1 MKKGDEQFMGEVK
14 RNMEGLKGNMGH
26 SNDTDFGKS
35 NDILTHSNGMVFG
48 YGRVSTKDQNSA
60 RQKEALQN
68 KCDVYFEDKMSGRN
82 MERPEFQKMI
92 EQLRP
97 GDSVM
102 VVSIDRLGR
111 NLKELVELSSK
122 LKDMGVNIVA
132 LNQGIDTSSKMGQLF
147 YNFMALM
154 SEMELMFIQE
164 RQREGIEL
172 AKREGRYKGRPLK
185 ELNDWEQL
193 TKEVAEGKLS
203 VERACQ
209 LLKISRSTFY
219 RRKKQEEIDF

>member
-1 MKKGDEQFMGEVK
+1 MGEVK

-68 KCDVYFEDKMSGRN
+68 KCNVYFEDKLSGRN
-82 MERPEFQKMI
+82 MDRPEFQKMI

-172 AKREGRYKGRPLK
+172 AKQNGRYKGRPLK
-185 ELNDWEQL
+185 KLDGWEQL
-193 TKEVAEGKLS
+193 SKEVAENKLS
-203 VERACQ
+203 VDRACQ

-219 RRKKQEEIDF
+219 RRKKNDEIDF

>member
-1 MKKGDEQFMGEVK
+1 MGEVK

-35 NDILTHSNGMVFG
+35 NDILTHPNGMVFG

-68 KCDVYFEDKMSGRN
+68 KCNVYFEDKLSGRN
-82 MERPEFQKMI
+82 MDRPEFQKMI

-172 AKREGRYKGRPLK
+172 AKQNGRYKGRPLK
-185 ELNDWEQL
+185 KLDDWEQL
-193 TKEVAEGKLS
+193 SKEVAENKLS

-219 RRKKQEEIDF
+219 RRKKLEEIDF

>member
-1 MKKGDEQFMGEVK
+1 MGEVK

-172 AKREGRYKGRPLK
+172 AKQNGKYKGRPLK
-185 ELNDWEQL
+185 KLDGWEQL
-193 TKEVAEGKLS
+193 SKEVAENKLS
-203 VERACQ
+203 VDRACQ

-219 RRKKQEEIDF
+219 RRKKNDEIDF

>member
-1 MKKGDEQFMGEVK
+1 MGEVK

-35 NDILTHSNGMVFG
+35 NDILGHSNGMIFG

-60 RQKEALQN
+60 RQREA
-68 KCDVYFEDKMSGRN
+68 FEDKLSGRN
-82 MERPEFQKMI
+82 MDRPEFQKMI

-172 AKREGRYKGRPLK
+172 AKQNGRYKGRPLK
-185 ELNDWEQL
+185 KLDGWEQL
-193 TKEVAEGKLS
+193 SKEVAENKLS
-203 VERACQ
+203 VDRACQ

-219 RRKKQEEIDF
+219 RRKKNDEIDF

>member
-1 MKKGDEQFMGEVK
+1 MGEVK

-60 RQKEALQN
+60 RQKEALQE
-68 KCDVYFEDKMSGRN
+68 KCNVYFEDKMSGRN

>member
-1 MKKGDEQFMGEVK
+1 MTEPYEIMGQD
-14 RNMEGLKGNMGH
+14 NGILTQ
-26 SNDTDFGKS
+26 SNGTNFGKS
-35 NDILTHSNGMVFG
+35 NDILTQPNGMVFG
-48 YGRVSTKDQNSA
+48 YARVSTKEQNSA
-60 RQKEALQN
+60 RQKEALQD
-68 KCDVYFEDKMSGRN
+68 KCEVYFEDKLSGRN
-82 MERPEFQKMI
+82 MKRPEFQKMM

-97 GDSVM
+97 GDTVM

-111 NLKELVELSSK
+111 NLKELVELSFQ
-122 LKDMGVNIVA
+122 LKEMGVNIVA

-154 SEMELMFIQE
+154 SEMELMFIHE

-185 ELNDWEQL
+185 KLSDWEQL

>member
-1 MKKGDEQFMGEVK
+1 MGEVK

-35 NDILTHSNGMVFG
+35 NDILTHPNGMVFG

-68 KCDVYFEDKMSGRN
+68 KCNVYFEDKLSGRN
-82 MERPEFQKMI
+82 MDRPEFQKMI

-172 AKREGRYKGRPLK
+172 AKQNGRYKGRPLK
-185 ELNDWEQL
+185 KLDGWEQL
-193 TKEVAEGKLS
+193 SKEVAQNKLS
-203 VERACQ
+203 VDRACQ

-219 RRKKQEEIDF
+219 RRKKNDEIDF

>member
-1 MKKGDEQFMGEVK
+1 MEHNMTRGYETEMGQVK
-14 RNMEGLKGNMGH
+14 ENMVWDSG
-26 SNDTDFGKS
+26 T
-35 NDILTHSNGMVFG
+35 VYG
-48 YGRVSTKDQNSA
+48 YGRVSTKEQNSA
-60 RQKEALQN
+60 RQKEVLQN
-68 KCDVYFEDKMSGRN
+68 KCDVYFEDKLSGRN
-82 MERPEFQKMI
+82 MDRPEFQKMI

-172 AKREGRYKGRPLK
+172 AKQNGRYKGRPLK
-185 ELNDWEQL
+185 KLDGWEQL
-193 TKEVAEGKLS
+193 SKEVAENKLS
-203 VERACQ
+203 VDRACQ

-219 RRKKQEEIDF
+219 RRKKLEEIDF

>member
-1 MKKGDEQFMGEVK
+1 MGEVK

-185 ELNDWEQL
+185 KLSDWEQL

>member
-1 MKKGDEQFMGEVK
+1 MGEVK

-60 RQKEALQN
+60 RQREALQN
-68 KCDVYFEDKMSGRN
+68 KCNVYFEDKLSGRN
-82 MERPEFQKMI
+82 MDRPEFQKMI

-172 AKREGRYKGRPLK
+172 AKQNGRYKGRPLK
-185 ELNDWEQL
+185 KLDGWEQL
-193 TKEVAEGKLS
+193 SKEVAENKLS
-203 VERACQ
+203 VDRACQ

-219 RRKKQEEIDF
+219 RRKKNDEIDF

>member
-1 MKKGDEQFMGEVK
+1 MGEVK

-35 NDILTHSNGMVFG
+35 NDILTQSNGMVFG

-60 RQKEALQN
+60 RQREALQN
-68 KCDVYFEDKMSGRN
+68 KCNVYFEDKLSGRN
-82 MERPEFQKMI
+82 MDRPEFQKMI

-172 AKREGRYKGRPLK
+172 AKQNGRYKGRPLK
-185 ELNDWEQL
+185 KLDGWEQL
-193 TKEVAEGKLS
+193 SKEVAENKLS
-203 VERACQ
+203 VDRACQ

-219 RRKKQEEIDF
+219 RRKKLEEIDF

>member
-1 MKKGDEQFMGEVK
+1 MGEVK
-14 RNMEGLKGNMGH
+14 RNMTQDYG
-26 SNDTDFGKS
+26 TDYGKS

-60 RQKEALQN
+60 RQREALQN
-68 KCDVYFEDKMSGRN
+68 KCNVYFEDKLSGRN
-82 MERPEFQKMI
+82 MDRPEFQKMI

-172 AKREGRYKGRPLK
+172 AKQNGRYKGRPLK
-185 ELNDWEQL
+185 KLDGWEQL
-193 TKEVAEGKLS
+193 SKEVAENKLS
-203 VERACQ
+203 VDRACQ

-219 RRKKQEEIDF
+219 RRKKLEEIDF

>member
-1 MKKGDEQFMGEVK
+1 MGEVK

-35 NDILTHSNGMVFG
+35 NDILTHPNGMVFG

-68 KCDVYFEDKMSGRN
+68 KCNVYFEDKLSGRN
-82 MERPEFQKMI
+82 MDRPEFQKMI

-122 LKDMGVNIVA
+122 LEDMGVNIVA

-172 AKREGRYKGRPLK
+172 AKQNGRYKGRPLK
-185 ELNDWEQL
+185 KLDGWEQL
-193 TKEVAEGKLS
+193 SKEVAENKLS
-203 VERACQ
+203 VDRACQ

-219 RRKKQEEIDF
+219 RRKKLEEIDF

>member
-1 MKKGDEQFMGEVK
+1 MGEAK
-14 RNMEGLKGNMGH
+14 RNMEGLKENMAQL
-26 SNDTDFGKS
+26 NYTDFGKS
-35 NDILTHSNGMVFG
+35 NDILTHLNGMVFG
-48 YGRVSTKDQNSA
+48 YARVSTKDQNSA

-68 KCDVYFEDKMSGRN
+68 KCNVYFEDKLSGRN
-82 MERPEFQKMI
+82 MDRPEFQKMI
-92 EQLRP
+92 KQLRSS
-97 GDSVM
+97 DTVM

-172 AKREGRYKGRPLK
+172 AKQNGKFKGRPLK
-185 ELNDWEQL
+185 KLDGWEQFS
-193 TKEVAEGKLS
+193 KEVAQNKLS
-203 VERACQ
+203 VDRACQ

-219 RRKKQEEIDF
+219 RRKKLEEIDF

>member
-1 MKKGDEQFMGEVK
+1 MGEVK

-35 NDILTHSNGMVFG
+35 NDILTQSNGMILG

-60 RQKEALQN
+60 RQREALQN
-68 KCDVYFEDKMSGRN
+68 KCNVYFEDKLSGRN
-82 MERPEFQKMI
+82 MDRPEFQKMI

-172 AKREGRYKGRPLK
+172 AKQNGRYKGRPLK
-185 ELNDWEQL
+185 KLDGWEQL
-193 TKEVAEGKLS
+193 SKEVAENKLS
-203 VERACQ
+203 VDRACQ

-219 RRKKQEEIDF
+219 RRKKLEEIDF

>member
-1 MKKGDEQFMGEVK
+1 MGEVK

-35 NDILTHSNGMVFG
+35 NDILTHPNGMVFG

-68 KCDVYFEDKMSGRN
+68 KCNVYFEDKLSGRN
-82 MERPEFQKMI
+82 MDRPEFQKMI

-172 AKREGRYKGRPLK
+172 AKQNGKYKGRPLK
-185 ELNDWEQL
+185 KLDDWEQL
-193 TKEVAEGKLS
+193 SKEVAENKLS
-203 VERACQ
+203 VDRACQ

-219 RRKKQEEIDF
+219 RRKKLEEIDF

>member
-1 MKKGDEQFMGEVK
+1 MGEVK

-60 RQKEALQN
+60 RQREALQN
-68 KCDVYFEDKMSGRN
+68 KCNVYFEDKLSGRN
-82 MERPEFQKMI
+82 MDRPEFQKMI

-172 AKREGRYKGRPLK
+172 AKQNGKYKGRPLK
-185 ELNDWEQL
+185 KLDDWEQL
-193 TKEVAEGKLS
+193 SKEVAENKLS

-219 RRKKQEEIDF
+219 RRKKLEEIDF

>member
-1 MKKGDEQFMGEVK
+1 MGEVK

-35 NDILTHSNGMVFG
+35 NDILTHPNGMVFG

-68 KCDVYFEDKMSGRN
+68 KCNVYFEDKLSGRN
-82 MERPEFQKMI
+82 MDRPEFQKMI

-122 LKDMGVNIVA
+122 LEDMGVNIVA

-172 AKREGRYKGRPLK
+172 AKQNGRYKGRPLK
-185 ELNDWEQL
+185 KLDGWEQL
-193 TKEVAEGKLS
+193 SKEVAENKLS
-203 VERACQ
+203 VDRACQ

-219 RRKKQEEIDF
+219 RRKKNDEIDF

>member
-1 MKKGDEQFMGEVK
+1 MGEVK

-35 NDILTHSNGMVFG
+35 NDILTHPNGMVFG

-82 MERPEFQKMI
+82 MDRPEFQKMI

>member
-1 MKKGDEQFMGEVK
+1 MGEVK
-14 RNMEGLKGNMGH
+14 RNMTQDYG
-26 SNDTDFGKS
+26 TDFGKS

-172 AKREGRYKGRPLK
+172 AKQNGRYKGRPLK
-185 ELNDWEQL
+185 KLDGWEQL
-193 TKEVAEGKLS
+193 SKEVAENKLS
-203 VERACQ
+203 VDRACQ

-219 RRKKQEEIDF
+219 RRKKLEEIDF

>member
-1 MKKGDEQFMGEVK
+1 MGEVK

-35 NDILTHSNGMVFG
+35 NDILTHPNGMVFG

-172 AKREGRYKGRPLK
+172 AKQNGR
-185 ELNDWEQL
+185 
-193 TKEVAEGKLS
+193 
-203 VERACQ
+203 
-209 LLKISRSTFY
+209 
-219 RRKKQEEIDF
+219 

>member
-1 MKKGDEQFMGEVK
+1 MGEVK

-35 NDILTHSNGMVFG
+35 NDILTHPNGMVFG

-68 KCDVYFEDKMSGRN
+68 KCNVYFEDKLSGRN
-82 MERPEFQKMI
+82 MDRPEFQKMI

-172 AKREGRYKGRPLK
+172 AKQNGRYKGRPLK
-185 ELNDWEQL
+185 KLDGWEQL
-193 TKEVAEGKLS
+193 SKEVAENKLS
-203 VERACQ
+203 VDRACQ

-219 RRKKQEEIDF
+219 RRKKLEEIDF

>member
-1 MKKGDEQFMGEVK
+1 MGEVK

-35 NDILTHSNGMVFG
+35 NDILTHPNGMVFG

-60 RQKEALQN
+60 RQREALQN
-68 KCDVYFEDKMSGRN
+68 KCNVYFEDKLSGRN
-82 MERPEFQKMI
+82 MDRPEFQKMI

-172 AKREGRYKGRPLK
+172 AKQNGRYKGRPLK
-185 ELNDWEQL
+185 KLDGWEQL
-193 TKEVAEGKLS
+193 SKEVAENKLS
-203 VERACQ
+203 VDRACQ

-219 RRKKQEEIDF
+219 RRKKNDEIDF

>member
-1 MKKGDEQFMGEVK
+1 MGEVK

-35 NDILTHSNGMVFG
+35 NDILTHPNVMVFG

-172 AKREGRYKGRPLK
+172 AKQNGRYKCRPLK
-185 ELNDWEQL
+185 KLDGWEQL
-193 TKEVAEGKLS
+193 SKEVAENKLS
-203 VERACQ
+203 VDRACQ

-219 RRKKQEEIDF
+219 RRKKNDEIDF

>member
-1 MKKGDEQFMGEVK
+1 MGEVK

-68 KCDVYFEDKMSGRN
+68 KCNVYFEDKLSGRN
-82 MERPEFQKMI
+82 MDRPEFQKMI

-172 AKREGRYKGRPLK
+172 AKQNGRYKGRPLK
-185 ELNDWEQL
+185 KLDGWEQL
-193 TKEVAEGKLS
+193 SKEVAENKLS

-219 RRKKQEEIDF
+219 RRKKLEEIDF

>member
-1 MKKGDEQFMGEVK
+1 MGEVK
-14 RNMEGLKGNMGH
+14 RNMTQDYG
-26 SNDTDFGKS
+26 TDYGKS
-35 NDILTHSNGMVFG
+35 NDILTHPNGMVFG

-68 KCDVYFEDKMSGRN
+68 KCNVYFEDKLSGRN
-82 MERPEFQKMI
+82 MDRPEFQKMI

-172 AKREGRYKGRPLK
+172 AKQNGRYKGRPLK
-185 ELNDWEQL
+185 KLDGWEQL
-193 TKEVAEGKLS
+193 SKEVAENKLS
-203 VERACQ
+203 VDRACQ

-219 RRKKQEEIDF
+219 RRKKNDEIDF

>member
-1 MKKGDEQFMGEVK
+1 MGEVK

-68 KCDVYFEDKMSGRN
+68 KCNVYFEDKLSGRN
-82 MERPEFQKMI
+82 MDRPEFQKMI

-122 LKDMGVNIVA
+122 LQDMGVNIAA

-172 AKREGRYKGRPLK
+172 AKQNGRYKGRPLK
-185 ELNDWEQL
+185 KLDGWEQL
-193 TKEVAEGKLS
+193 SKEVAENKLS
-203 VERACQ
+203 VDRACQ

-219 RRKKQEEIDF
+219 RRKKNDEIDF

>member
-1 MKKGDEQFMGEVK
+1 MGEVK
-14 RNMEGLKGNMGH
+14 RNMTQDYG
-26 SNDTDFGKS
+26 TDYGKS
-35 NDILTHSNGMVFG
+35 NDILTHPNGMVFG

-68 KCDVYFEDKMSGRN
+68 KCNVYFEDKLSGRN
-82 MERPEFQKMI
+82 MDRPEFQKMI

-164 RQREGIEL
+164 DKE
-172 AKREGRYKGRPLK
+172 K
-185 ELNDWEQL
+185 ELNL
-193 TKEVAEGKLS
+193 PNKMAGT
-203 VERACQ
+203 RAGH
-209 LLKISRSTFY
+209 
-219 RRKKQEEIDF
+219 

>member
-1 MKKGDEQFMGEVK
+1 MGEVK

-35 NDILTHSNGMVFG
+35 NDILTHPNGMVFG

-122 LKDMGVNIVA
+122 LEDMGVNIVA

-172 AKREGRYKGRPLK
+172 AKQNGRYKGRPLK
-185 ELNDWEQL
+185 KLDGWEQL
-193 TKEVAEGKLS
+193 SKEVAENKLS
-203 VERACQ
+203 VDRACQ

-219 RRKKQEEIDF
+219 RRKKNDEIDF

>member
-1 MKKGDEQFMGEVK
+1 MGEVK
-14 RNMEGLKGNMGH
+14 RNMTQDYG
-26 SNDTDFGKS
+26 TDYGKS
-35 NDILTHSNGMVFG
+35 NDILTHPNGMVFG

-68 KCDVYFEDKMSGRN
+68 KCNVYFEDKLSGRN
-82 MERPEFQKMI
+82 MDRPEFQKMI

-172 AKREGRYKGRPLK
+172 AKQNGRYKGRPLK
-185 ELNDWEQL
+185 KLDGWEQL
-193 TKEVAEGKLS
+193 SKEVAENKLS
-203 VERACQ
+203 VDRACQ

-219 RRKKQEEIDF
+219 RRKKLEEIDF

>member
-1 MKKGDEQFMGEVK
+1 MGEVK

-35 NDILTHSNGMVFG
+35 NDILTHSNGMIFG

-60 RQKEALQN
+60 RQREALQN
-68 KCDVYFEDKMSGRN
+68 KCNVYFEDKLSGRN
-82 MERPEFQKMI
+82 MDRPEFQKMI

-172 AKREGRYKGRPLK
+172 AKQNGRYKGRPLK
-185 ELNDWEQL
+185 KLDGWEQL
-193 TKEVAEGKLS
+193 SKEVAENKLS
-203 VERACQ
+203 VDRACQ

-219 RRKKQEEIDF
+219 RRKKNDEIDF

>member
-1 MKKGDEQFMGEVK
+1 MGEVK
-14 RNMEGLKGNMGH
+14 RNMEGLKRNMGH

-35 NDILTHSNGMVFG
+35 NDILTHPNGMVFG

-68 KCDVYFEDKMSGRN
+68 KCNVYFEDKLSGRN
-82 MERPEFQKMI
+82 MDRPEFQKMI

-172 AKREGRYKGRPLK
+172 AKQNGKYKGRPLK
-185 ELNDWEQL
+185 KLDDWEQL
-193 TKEVAEGKLS
+193 SKEVAENKLS

-219 RRKKQEEIDF
+219 RRKKLEEIDF

>member
-1 MKKGDEQFMGEVK
+1 MGEVK

-35 NDILTHSNGMVFG
+35 NDILTHPNGMVFG

-172 AKREGRYKGRPLK
+172 AKQNGKYKGRPLK
-185 ELNDWEQL
+185 KLDGWEQL
-193 TKEVAEGKLS
+193 SKEVAENKLS
-203 VERACQ
+203 VDRACQ

-219 RRKKQEEIDF
+219 RRKKNDEIDF

>member
-1 MKKGDEQFMGEVK
+1 MGEVK

-68 KCDVYFEDKMSGRN
+68 KCNVYFEDKLSGRN
-82 MERPEFQKMI
+82 MDRPEFQKMI

-172 AKREGRYKGRPLK
+172 AKQNGKYKGRPLK
-185 ELNDWEQL
+185 KLDGWEQL
-193 TKEVAEGKLS
+193 SKEVAENKLS
-203 VERACQ
+203 VDRACQ

-219 RRKKQEEIDF
+219 RRKKNDEIDF

>member
-1 MKKGDEQFMGEVK
+1 MGEVK

-35 NDILTHSNGMVFG
+35 NDILTHPNGMVFG

-60 RQKEALQN
+60 RQREALQN
-68 KCDVYFEDKMSGRN
+68 KCNVYFEDKLSGRN
-82 MERPEFQKMI
+82 MDRPEFQKMI

-185 ELNDWEQL
+185 KLSDWEQL

-209 LLKISRSTFY
+209 LLKISSSTFY

>member
-1 MKKGDEQFMGEVK
+1 MGEVK

-35 NDILTHSNGMVFG
+35 NDILTHPNGMVFG

-122 LKDMGVNIVA
+122 LEDMGVNIVA

-172 AKREGRYKGRPLK
+172 AKQNGRYKGRPLK
-185 ELNDWEQL
+185 KLDGWEQL
-193 TKEVAEGKLS
+193 SKEVAENKLS
-203 VERACQ
+203 VDRACQ

-219 RRKKQEEIDF
+219 RRKKLEEIDF

>member
-1 MKKGDEQFMGEVK
+1 MGEVK

-35 NDILTHSNGMVFG
+35 NDILTHPNGMVFG

-60 RQKEALQN
+60 RQREALQN
-68 KCDVYFEDKMSGRN
+68 KCNVYFEDKLSGRN
-82 MERPEFQKMI
+82 MDRPEFQKMI

-172 AKREGRYKGRPLK
+172 AKQNGKYKGRPLK
-185 ELNDWEQL
+185 KLDDWEQL
-193 TKEVAEGKLS
+193 SKEVAENKLS

-219 RRKKQEEIDF
+219 RRKKNDEIDF

>member
-1 MKKGDEQFMGEVK
+1 
-14 RNMEGLKGNMGH
+14 
-26 SNDTDFGKS
+26 
-35 NDILTHSNGMVFG
+35 
-48 YGRVSTKDQNSA
+48 
-60 RQKEALQN
+60 
-68 KCDVYFEDKMSGRN
+68 
-82 MERPEFQKMI
+82 MI

-172 AKREGRYKGRPLK
+172 AKQNGRYKGRPLK
-185 ELNDWEQL
+185 KLDGWEQL
-193 TKEVAEGKLS
+193 SKEVAENKLS
-203 VERACQ
+203 VDRACQ

-219 RRKKQEEIDF
+219 RRKKNDEIDF

>member
-1 MKKGDEQFMGEVK
+1 MGEVK

-68 KCDVYFEDKMSGRN
+68 KCDVYFEDKLSGRN
-82 MERPEFQKMI
+82 MDRPEFQKMI

-172 AKREGRYKGRPLK
+172 AKQNGRYKGRPLK
-185 ELNDWEQL
+185 KLDGWEQL
-193 TKEVAEGKLS
+193 SKEVAENKLS
-203 VERACQ
+203 VDRACQ

-219 RRKKQEEIDF
+219 RRKKNDEIDF

>member
-1 MKKGDEQFMGEVK
+1 MGEVK
-14 RNMEGLKGNMGH
+14 RNMTQDYG
-26 SNDTDFGKS
+26 TDYGKS

-60 RQKEALQN
+60 RQREALQN
-68 KCDVYFEDKMSGRN
+68 KCNVYFEDKLSGRN
-82 MERPEFQKMI
+82 MDRPEFQKMI

-172 AKREGRYKGRPLK
+172 AKQNGRYKGRPLK
-185 ELNDWEQL
+185 KLDGWEQL
-193 TKEVAEGKLS
+193 SKEVAENKLS
-203 VERACQ
+203 VDRACQ

-219 RRKKQEEIDF
+219 RRKKNDEIDF